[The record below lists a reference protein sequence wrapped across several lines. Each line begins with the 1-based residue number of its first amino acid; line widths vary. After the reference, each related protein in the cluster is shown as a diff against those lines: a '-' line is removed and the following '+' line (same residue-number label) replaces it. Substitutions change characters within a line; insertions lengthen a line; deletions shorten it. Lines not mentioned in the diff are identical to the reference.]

1 MHHVTMQTSRRKV
14 IKALGVLAGATLAGT
29 LPETLNGRPALSPLE
44 KSKILGKKGST
55 QAILIGGGWRGARFS
70 RYALKHPE
78 DFSIT
83 ALAESDAADNA
94 ALSGALNL
102 PDTHRF
108 DQWEAVFAHPK
119 FADVVIITLKEDH
132 TDIITAAIR
141 AGYDVWVDR
150 PASFDQ
156 SKIDAVNA
164 LARRHDRRLLYAYG
178 VPGQICFMQHHFRPA
193 SEYMNVV

>member
-1 MHHVTMQTSRRKV
+1 MHTSRRKV
-14 IKALGVLAGATLAGT
+14 IKALGLLAGT
-29 LPETLNGRPALSPLE
+29 SLAGSLPDTLNGRPVVSPQE

-55 QAILIGGGWRGARFS
+55 QAILIGAGWRGARFA

-83 ALAESDAADNA
+83 ALAESDAAGNA
-94 ALSGALNL
+94 GLSHTLNL

-108 DQWEAVFAHPK
+108 EHWRAVFGHPK
-119 FADVVIITLKEDH
+119 FADVVIIALKEDF
-132 TDIITAAIR
+132 TDIITAAVR

-150 PASFDQ
+150 PASLDQ
-156 SKIDAVNA
+156 SNLDAVNA

-193 SEYMNVV
+193 SEYTNVV